1 MDDQVFTSHIRWTG
15 NRGDGTAHYRAYDR
29 TWDVAAPGKAP
40 IPCSN
45 DPMLGGDPA
54 KMNPEDLLL
63 SALAGCHM
71 LWFLHY
77 ARGISNERLKNWG
90 EAEADFR
97 KALELN
103 PGQPQVLNYLG
114 YSLVEQHEKL
124 DEALSM
130 IEQAVAAQPQS
141 GYIIDSLGWAL
152 YKLGRYEEAV
162 VHMERAAELM
172 AVDPVVNDDLGD
184 VYWAVGRKLEAEFQW
199 KRALSFIDWDNAS
212 DEVDPE
218 RIRQKLEVGLD
229 EVLEEEG
236 QPPLKMA
243 NGE

>member
-77 ARGISNERLKNWG
+77 ASDAGI
-90 EAEADFR
+90 
-97 KALELN
+97 
-103 PGQPQVLNYLG
+103 VVLG
-114 YSLVEQHEKL
+114 YEDSPHGVGEHGASGAGRFLRAEL
-124 DEALSM
+124 RPR
-130 IEQAVAAQPQS
+130 ITVAAGTDIHVADAIHRRIHEVCFIARSVSFPV
-141 GYIIDSLGWAL
+141 GIRA
-152 YKLGRYEEAV
+152 RY
-162 VHMERAAELM
+162 R
-172 AVDPVVNDDLGD
+172 
-184 VYWAVGRKLEAEFQW
+184 VG
-199 KRALSFIDWDNAS
+199 
-212 DEVDPE
+212 
-218 RIRQKLEVGLD
+218 
-229 EVLEEEG
+229 
-236 QPPLKMA
+236 
-243 NGE
+243 